1 MKTISY
7 EGVVRRK
14 VFHFLK
20 ETGMSRY
27 RFSQLSGISTST
39 LSDMEKRPDYDIR
52 ESNIFKVC
60 KGMGVTP
67 CELFQS
73 DEECIHTRN
82 ELENLLLTNF
92 RLLPSNYQERLI
104 GYLQCLHD
112 ENEEKKNFD

>member
-1 MKTISY
+1 METISY

-39 LSDMEKRPDYDIR
+39 LSDMEKRQDYDIR

-60 KGMGVTP
+60 KGMGITP
-67 CELFQS
+67 SELFQS
-73 DEECIHTRN
+73 EADGIHTCN
-82 ELENLLLTNF
+82 EQEKLLLTDF

-112 ENEEKKNFD
+112 ESIHKK